1 MHNQQRFLVFVMWG
15 MIGVSCQ
22 ALPLAAPAETPAPH
36 TTEAHWSYSGD
47 TGPEYWG
54 ELSEEFALCATGSA
68 QTPIDIAP
76 NAQADVANPMF
87 AYQAGPSDVVN
98 NGHTVQLKAE
108 AANQMTID
116 GVTYTLLQMHFH
128 APSEHA
134 IAGVR
139 APLEMHFVH
148 QAADGTLAVVAVLA
162 QVGAPT
168 PAWDAMVN
176 VLSTAV
182 DETTTTT
189 VDWPALLPT
198 NQATYRYMGSLTT
211 PPCSEGVHWMVMQTP
226 ITLSEAQI
234 AGFTQA
240 YAANARP
247 LQAVND
253 REVLNDITP

>member
-1 MHNQQRFLVFVMWG
+1 MHIIRRVWVVRGLAVWLVA
-15 MIGVSCQ
+15 C
-22 ALPLAAPAETPAPH
+22 ATAPAAEHATNAG
-36 TTEAHWSYSGD
+36 EVHWSYSGD

-54 ELSEEFALCATGSA
+54 QLSEEFALCATGSA

-76 NAQADVANPMF
+76 NAQADVANPVF
-87 AYQAGPSDVVN
+87 AYQAGASEVIN

-108 AANQMTID
+108 AANQMTVD

-162 QVGAPT
+162 QAGAPT

-176 VLSTAV
+176 VLSTA
-182 DETTTTT
+182 EGQSATTN
-189 VDWPALLPT
+189 VDWSALLPT
-198 NQATYRYMGSLTT
+198 NQATYRYLGSLTT

-226 ITLSEAQI
+226 VTLSDAQI
-234 AGFTQA
+234 GAFTQA

-253 REVLNDITP
+253 REVINDTTP